1 LAWLESI
8 PTLDSRIRTVH
19 LIKYRNGQY
28 VVTEHSGRKDIVDF
42 YGSEE
47 RIHQFLTIAP
57 AIMIG
62 ASGTVQ
68 DVVGNPELISVVYE
82 KVIVVYVP
90 VGENII
96 AVSIRHDAQN
106 NVSGIAKKIREFA
119 RAHAK

>member
-1 LAWLESI
+1 MAWLESI

>member
-1 LAWLESI
+1 M
-8 PTLDSRIRTVH
+8 
-19 LIKYRNGQY
+19 
-28 VVTEHSGRKDIVDF
+28 VTEHSGREDIADF
-42 YGSEE
+42 YGTEE

-106 NVSGIAKKIREFA
+106 HVPGIAKKIREFA